1 MSWGVK
7 GGCDSVCVCVRKWV
21 LGVFEIS
28 IGRLILSFPSFLY
41 KSKKIKKGIAIS
53 SGLFLSLFG

>member
-1 MSWGVK
+1 M
-7 GGCDSVCVCVRKWV
+7 CVCERKWV

-28 IGRLILSFPSFLY
+28 IGRLILSFPY